1 MAAVLKPKAVDGD
14 APAVAPG
21 LDQTRLKRLIGY
33 NLRRAEVAMRA
44 RVARALEADD
54 VRAVE
59 YSILSLV
66 AGNAEVTQKDLGE
79 ALAVKRPNMVKLV
92 ERLEARGL
100 VSRRVM
106 PRDRRNHLLALTPD
120 GRELLGRLDA
130 RLDALEVEVFGA
142 WSEAERAALKALL
155 GRLHGA

>member
-1 MAAVLKPKAVDGD
+1 MAAVLKPKRDDG
-14 APAVAPG
+14 APDPAPG

-33 NLRRAEVAMRA
+33 NLRRAEVAMRG
-44 RVARALEADD
+44 RVARTLEDED

-100 VSRRVM
+100 VSRSVM
-106 PRDRRNHLLALTPD
+106 PRDRRNHLLALTPA
-120 GRELLGRLDA
+120 GRELLARLDA
-130 RLDALEVEVFGA
+130 RLDALEVEIFGT
-142 WSEAERAALKALL
+142 WGEAERAALKGLL
-155 GRLHGA
+155 ERLHGA

>member
-1 MAAVLKPKAVDGD
+1 MAAVLKPKRHVDA
-14 APAVAPG
+14 APVATG

-33 NLRRAEVAMRA
+33 NLRRAEVAMRG
-44 RVARALEADD
+44 RVARALESED

-66 AGNAEVTQKDLGE
+66 VDNAEVTHKDLGE

-100 VSRRVM
+100 VSRSGM
-106 PRDRRNHLLALTPD
+106 PRDRRNHLLALTPA
-120 GRELLGRLDA
+120 GRELLARLDA
-130 RLDALEVEVFGA
+130 RLEALEVEVFGS
-142 WSEAERAALKALL
+142 WSEAERRSLKELL
-155 GRLHGA
+155 ARLHGA